1 MNRIGKTVMMGP
13 VPAPKAAGGHA
24 MPESFHAMLSRI
36 DRDGRLLRLS
46 KEVDARHLSAL
57 VVKAER
63 PVLFERVRGF
73 DIPVVGGLFWN
84 RDRLAASLGW
94 PEGELGTRFAAGVR
108 NMIEPV
114 LVDDG
119 PAREVVSTGAEVD
132 LTELPLPLLAE
143 KDGGPY
149 ISAGVV
155 LAKSAD
161 RGLNAGCYR
170 LMFRTR
176 DETGIDLVTVSDLR
190 RIYEGA
196 LARREPLPISVS
208 VGVHPIEILSAAF
221 KAPPG
226 VSEMTIAGGLH
237 GAPVRLSP
245 GVTIDVP
252 ALADAE
258 IVLEGELLPIGWT
271 EDEGPFGEFA
281 GMYGDLKANPVF
293 KITAITRRRD
303 AVFQLLQMP
312 WENAWLGAAAT
323 EAQVWNVLKTAG
335 VDVAAGR
342 RHRGQRLPLV
352 GDRLH
357 PQARGRRQERADG
370 DPRAARHQAR
380 DRRGRGH
387 RHLGSHAGGVG
398 AHVPGA
404 GGQGR
409 HRDQQRAGQARRPQR
424 ARVGAREGPAA
435 HDGEDGH
442 RRHHPRGD
450 PAHVLRAD
458 PPRLGR
464 RRELGGLSVSDVAAV
479 AARMEQLLRE
489 HPRTFYAL
497 VRELGDAEYR
507 VILQAWGSLREAR
520 RLGRDEHGLYQL
532 RRT

>member
-1 MNRIGKTVMMGP
+1 MMSL
-13 VPAPKAAGGHA
+13 VSAPRPTGDHA
-24 MPESFHAMLSRI
+24 IPESFRAMLSRI
-36 DRDGRLLRLS
+36 DRAGRMLRLA

-73 DIPVVGGLFWN
+73 DIPVVGGLFWS
-84 RDRLAASLGW
+84 RARLAASLGW

-108 NMIEPV
+108 NLIEPV
-114 LVDDG
+114 LVDDA
-119 PAREVVSTGAEVD
+119 PSREVVRTGGDVD
-132 LTELPLPLLAE
+132 LTELPIPLLAE

-155 LAKSAD
+155 LANSAE

-170 LMFRTR
+170 LMYRCR

-190 RIYEGA
+190 RLYEGA
-196 LARREPLPISVS
+196 FARREPLPISVS

-226 VSEMTIAGGLH
+226 VSEMAIAGGLH
-237 GAPVRLSP
+237 GGPVRLSA

-323 EAQVWNVLKTAG
+323 EAQVWNVLTTAG
-335 VDVAAGR
+335 VDVVRVA
-342 RHRGQRLPLV
+342 V
-352 GDRLH
+352 T
-357 PQARGRRQERADG
+357 E
-370 DPRAARHQAR
+370 
-380 DRRGRGH
+380 
-387 RHLGSHAGGVG
+387 GSACRWSVIASIRKRAGGGKNALMAILALPDTKHAIVVDDDIDITD
-398 AHVPGA
+398 ATQVEWA
-404 GGQGR
+404 
-409 HRDQQRAGQARRPQR
+409 
-424 ARVGAREGPAA
+424 
-435 HDGEDGH
+435 
-442 RRHHPRGD
+442 
-450 PAHVLRAD
+450 
-458 PPRLGR
+458 
-464 RRELGGLSVSDVAAV
+464 
-479 AARMEQLLRE
+479 
-489 HPRTFYAL
+489 RTFRVQADRDVIVIRDAQAKHVDPS
-497 VRELGDAEYR
+497 VRPWELAKGQLPMTAKMGIDATIPEGIPPMYYERIRHVWVDDVTWDDYR
-507 VILQAWGSLREAR
+507 
-520 RLGRDEHGLYQL
+520 
-532 RRT
+532 

>member
-1 MNRIGKTVMMGP
+1 M
-13 VPAPKAAGGHA
+13 ADDA
-24 MPESFHAMLSRI
+24 MAESFHAMLARL
-36 DRDGRLLRLS
+36 DADGRLWRLS

-63 PVLFERVRGF
+63 PVLFEQVRGF
-73 DIPVVGGLFWN
+73 DIPVVGGLFWS

-94 PEGELGTRFAAGVR
+94 PEGELGTRFATGVR
-108 NMIEPV
+108 NTIEPV
-114 LVDDG
+114 LVDDA
-119 PAREVVSTGAEVD
+119 PAREIVRAGADVD

-143 KDGGPY
+143 RDGGPY

-155 LAKSAD
+155 LARSAE
-161 RGLNAGCYR
+161 RGLNAGVYR

-190 RIYEGA
+190 RLYESA
-196 LARREPLPISVS
+196 LARQQPLPISVS

-237 GAPVRLSP
+237 GAPVRLSR
-245 GVTIDVP
+245 GVTVDVP

-335 VDVAAGR
+335 VDVVRVAVTEGSACRWSVIASIRKRAGGGKNALMAILSLPDTKHALVVDDDVDIADPTQVEWAR
-342 RHRGQRLPLV
+342 TFRVQADRDVIVISGAQAKHVDPSVRPWELTKGQLPLTAKM
-352 GDRLH
+352 GIDATIPEGIPPMYYDRI
-357 PQARGRRQERADG
+357 RQVWLD
-370 DPRAARHQAR
+370 DVK
-380 DRRGRGH
+380 
-387 RHLGSHAGGVG
+387 L
-398 AHVPGA
+398 
-404 GGQGR
+404 
-409 HRDQQRAGQARRPQR
+409 
-424 ARVGAREGPAA
+424 
-435 HDGEDGH
+435 ED
-442 RRHHPRGD
+442 
-450 PAHVLRAD
+450 
-458 PPRLGR
+458 
-464 RRELGGLSVSDVAAV
+464 
-479 AARMEQLLRE
+479 
-489 HPRTFYAL
+489 
-497 VRELGDAEYR
+497 YR
-507 VILQAWGSLREAR
+507 
-520 RLGRDEHGLYQL
+520 
-532 RRT
+532 